1 MKINKRIKNTR
12 KQVSDIYLGVA
23 ELNDFL
29 SRLQLQAEREF
40 VNQEYSHELAEEYII
55 LFQGITTAI
64 EQCREIGGKLEL
76 LME

>member
-12 KQVSDIYLGVA
+12 KQVSDIYLGVV

-29 SRLQLQAEREF
+29 SGLQLQAEREF

>member
-12 KQVSDIYLGVA
+12 KQVSDIYLGVV

-29 SRLQLQAEREF
+29 SGLQLQAEREF
-40 VNQEYSHELAEEYII
+40 VNQEYFHELADEYII

-64 EQCREIGGKLEL
+64 EQCREIGES
-76 LME
+76 